1 MIIQFKDLATRGQTV
16 DAAREVLHLHP
27 FVAQKTWAQAANFS
41 LPQLEAIYHKLLDA
55 DLAMKTSRSE
65 PVVALDLLVV
75 ELTK

>member
-1 MIIQFKDLATRGQTV
+1 
-16 DAAREVLHLHP
+16 LHLHP